1 MISNEKTNNPFS
13 INETKILND
22 LDLMA
27 KDNTR
32 RYNSKNIDNGK
43 KFFKKRFIEH
53 LKLKKQNNKAPNLNI
68 KINQSKVSFSI
79 DKSELKRKEEERKQL
94 KYSSL
99 FTNKTD
105 KAIFSFNIKKY
116 DNAFQELLTIGII
129 LDEDE
134 FAEFILVFPG
144 FDKSIIGDFLA
155 KEKSLNKGFAILKAY
170 MKKID
175 FKNEYFL
182 DSLRFLLKR
191 MNFPTD
197 SGLILGIIDEF
208 TKAYYEDNKNNKNFK
223 NSDSLY
229 LLAST
234 IMALNTM
241 FTRKDIKNMNMI
253 KKPEFIKMN
262 SDCNE
267 EYLSKLYDDLEK
279 SPIVMDNDYLEL
291 IYKREA
297 VQGSLLTLLNKIKSN
312 KLERNSTTISKQDE
326 DLVEKQILD
335 NLEVVK
341 KGDEFYKYN
350 NDEKPH
356 KRFFQLT
363 QDSKELIW
371 YDKHKIK
378 IFRTIKRISINDI
391 NNVYIGI
398 NSSKL
403 FEKYNIPLN
412 DDQQCMSIICE
423 NNLIIALQNDNEATT
438 KKWFY
443 ALKYL
448 INHNKLY
455 ERGQKE
461 LNEEDK
467 KYYDSESDLK
477 ISQLWRNDILLNW
490 KYYRK
495 YLEDNYSRK
504 ELKKIKENGSSEGKI
519 EIVDENNGEDTVEI
533 LDKYK
538 FFEYWELGLPK
549 FIRKKLWPIIIG
561 NRAGITE
568 NLVEYY
574 SKNIELLDFKQLNT
588 LYFDYLQNKKERDEI
603 IFSEDIVMNQLINDI
618 LKIINSKYQLEILNM
633 QIRPDNFAFLLFKI
647 IRIFTLFRQDIIYSK
662 EIAYISSIFLLN
674 SENYFQALVNMVN
687 FILDS
692 PGIKFIQKKEEFIKF
707 RTSFFENLLNKYYP
721 RLNKHFAR
729 LEITP
734 ELYFNK
740 WISYFF
746 IKVFPYDV
754 LLKLWDNYIVK
765 GEVFLF
771 EISLTI
777 LKMQE
782 NDCLGL
788 ASSSKILKN
797 LRTIPF
803 KEKYNE
809 EYFFKLLY
817 KCDLSDEYKYIEEI
831 DLGYEKG
838 ILLQSF
844 MNDKI

>member
-1 MISNEKTNNPFS
+1 MKCNGNLNKTFS
-13 INETKILND
+13 INEAKISND
-22 LDLMA
+22 LNLMT

-32 RYNSKNIDNGK
+32 RYNSKNIENGK
-43 KFFKKRFIEH
+43 KFFKKRFIEY
-53 LKLKKQNNKAPNLNI
+53 LKQQKLCNKPPNLNI
-68 KINQSKVSFSI
+68 KINQSRVSFSI
-79 DKSELKRKEEERKQL
+79 DRSELKRKEEERKEL

-116 DNAFQELLTIGII
+116 DNAYQELLTIGII
-129 LDEDE
+129 LNEDE

-155 KEKSLNKGFAILKAY
+155 KEKSLNRGFAILKAY

-175 FKNEYFL
+175 FRNENFL

-253 KKPEFIKMN
+253 KKPEFITMN

-267 EYLSKLYDDLEK
+267 EYLSELYDDLEK
-279 SPIVMDNDYLEL
+279 NPIVMDNDYLEL
-291 IYKREA
+291 IYKRDA
-297 VQGSLLTLLNKIKSN
+297 IQGSVITLLNKDKNN
-312 KLERNSTTISKQDE
+312 KPHMTNINGSKQDE
-326 DLVEKQILD
+326 ELAEKRILEDLEA
-335 NLEVVK
+335 VK
-341 KGDEFYKYN
+341 KGDVFYKYN
-350 NDEKPH
+350 IDEKPH

-371 YDKHKIK
+371 FDKDRIK
-378 IFRTIKRISINDI
+378 IFRTIKKISVSDI

-403 FEKYNIPLN
+403 FEKYNIPLS
-412 DDQQCMSIICE
+412 DDQQCISIICE
-423 NNLIIALQNDNEATT
+423 NNITIALKNDNEATT

-448 INHNKLY
+448 INYNRLNEKG
-455 ERGQKE
+455 RKE
-461 LNEEDK
+461 LNEEEW
-467 KYYDSESDLK
+467 KYCDSESDMK
-477 ISQLWRNDILLNW
+477 ISQLWRNEILLNW

-495 YLEDNYSRK
+495 YLEGNYNRK
-504 ELKKIKENGSSEGKI
+504 ELKKIKENSSSNGKI

-533 LDKYK
+533 FNKYK
-538 FFEYWELGLPK
+538 FFEYLELGLPK
-549 FIRKKLWPIIIG
+549 FLRKKLWPIIIG

-574 SKNIELLDFKQLNT
+574 SKNIEILDFKQLNT
-588 LYFDYLQNKKERDEI
+588 LYLDYLQNKKEREEI
-603 IFSEDIVMNQLINDI
+603 KFSDDIVMNQLINDI
-618 LKIINSKYQLEILNM
+618 LKITNSKYQLYISNM
-633 QIRPDNFAFLLFKI
+633 QMSPENFANSLFKI
-647 IRIFTLFRQDIIYSK
+647 IRIFTLYRQDIIYSK
-662 EIAYISSIFLLN
+662 EIAYISAIFLLN

-692 PGIKFIQKKEEFIKF
+692 PGIKFIQKNEEFIKI
-707 RTSFFENLLNKYYP
+707 RSSFFKDLLNKYYP
-721 RLNKHFAR
+721 RLSKHLTK
-729 LEITP
+729 LEIKP
-734 ELYFNK
+734 ELNFNE

-782 NDCLGL
+782 NDCLSLPKG
-788 ASSSKILKN
+788 KILKN

-817 KCDLSDEYKYIEEI
+817 KCDLSDEYEYIEET
-831 DLGYEKG
+831 DLGYEKA

>member
-1 MISNEKTNNPFS
+1 MKCNGNINKTFS
-13 INETKILND
+13 INEAKISND
-22 LDLMA
+22 LNLMT

-32 RYNSKNIDNGK
+32 RYNSKNIENGK
-43 KFFKKRFIEH
+43 KFFKKRFIEY
-53 LKLKKQNNKAPNLNI
+53 LKQQKLCNKPPNLNI
-68 KINQSKVSFSI
+68 KINQSRVSFSI
-79 DKSELKRKEEERKQL
+79 DKSELKRKEEERKEL

-116 DNAFQELLTIGII
+116 DNAYQELLTIGII
-129 LDEDE
+129 LNEDE

-155 KEKSLNKGFAILKAY
+155 KEKSLNRGFAILKAY

-175 FKNEYFL
+175 FRNENFL

-223 NSDSLY
+223 NSDCLY

-253 KKPEFIKMN
+253 KKPEFITMN

-267 EYLSKLYDDLEK
+267 EYLSELYDDLEK
-279 SPIVMDNDYLEL
+279 NPIVMDNDYLEL
-291 IYKREA
+291 IYKRDA
-297 VQGSLLTLLNKIKSN
+297 IQGSVITLLNKDKNN
-312 KLERNSTTISKQDE
+312 KPHMTNINGSKQDE
-326 DLVEKQILD
+326 DLAEKRILED
-335 NLEVVK
+335 LEAVK
-341 KGDEFYKYN
+341 KGDVFYKYN
-350 NDEKPH
+350 IDEKPH

-371 YDKHKIK
+371 FDKDRIK
-378 IFRTIKRISINDI
+378 IFRTIKKISVSDI

-403 FEKYNIPLN
+403 FEKYNIPLS
-412 DDQQCMSIICE
+412 DDQQCISIICE
-423 NNLIIALQNDNEATT
+423 NNITIALKNDNEATT

-448 INHNKLY
+448 INYNRLNEKG
-455 ERGQKE
+455 RKE
-461 LNEEDK
+461 LNEEEW
-467 KYYDSESDLK
+467 KYCDSESDMK
-477 ISQLWRNDILLNW
+477 ISQLWRNYILLNW

-495 YLEDNYSRK
+495 YLEGNYNRK
-504 ELKKIKENGSSEGKI
+504 ELKKIKENSSSNGKI

-533 LDKYK
+533 FNKYK
-538 FFEYWELGLPK
+538 FFEYLELGLPK
-549 FIRKKLWPIIIG
+549 FLRKKLWPIIIG

-574 SKNIELLDFKQLNT
+574 SKNIEILDFKQLNT
-588 LYFDYLQNKKERDEI
+588 LYLDYLQNKKEREEI
-603 IFSEDIVMNQLINDI
+603 KFSDDIVMNQLINDI
-618 LKIINSKYQLEILNM
+618 LKITNSKYQLYISNM
-633 QIRPDNFAFLLFKI
+633 QMSPENFANSLFKI
-647 IRIFTLFRQDIIYSK
+647 IRIFTLYRQDIIYSK
-662 EIAYISSIFLLN
+662 EIAYISAIFLLN

-692 PGIKFIQKKEEFIKF
+692 PGIKFIQKNEEFIKI
-707 RTSFFENLLNKYYP
+707 RSSFFKDLLNKYYP
-721 RLNKHFAR
+721 RLSKHLTK
-729 LEITP
+729 LEIKP
-734 ELYFNK
+734 ELNFNE

-782 NDCLGL
+782 NDCLSLPKG
-788 ASSSKILKN
+788 KILKN

-817 KCDLSDEYKYIEEI
+817 KCDLSDEYEYIEET
-831 DLGYEKG
+831 DLGYEKA

>member
-1 MISNEKTNNPFS
+1 MIQTNKGNISPLLTTTSKISNEVNLIS
-13 INETKILND
+13 TK
-22 LDLMA
+22 
-27 KDNTR
+27 NTR
-32 RYNSKNIDNGK
+32 KYNSKNIEDGK
-43 KFFKKRFIEH
+43 QFFKKRFIEY
-53 LKLKKQNNKAPNLNI
+53 LKQQKQNNKSPNINI
-68 KINQSKVSFSI
+68 KANQSRVSFSI
-79 DKSELKRKEEERKQL
+79 DRIELKKKEEERKEL

-116 DNAFQELLTIGII
+116 DNAYQELLTTGII
-129 LDEDE
+129 LNEDE

-155 KEKSLNKGFAILKAY
+155 KEKSLNKKFVILKAY
-170 MKKID
+170 MNKIN

-191 MNFPTD
+191 MNLPSD

-253 KKPEFIKMN
+253 KKPEFISMN
-262 SDCNE
+262 SDCDSE
-267 EYLSKLYDDLEK
+267 FLSKLYDNLEK
-279 SPIVMDNDYLEL
+279 NPIVIDNDYLEL

-297 VQGSLLTLLNKIKSN
+297 VQGTLITLLNKEKKMTS
-312 KLERNSTTISKQDE
+312 RNNTTTKQDE
-326 DLVEKQILD
+326 TLTEKQILD
-335 NLEVVK
+335 NLEAVK
-341 KGDEFYKYN
+341 RGDIFYKYGN
-350 NDEKPH
+350 SDKPQ
-356 KRFFQLT
+356 KRFFQLSP
-363 QDSKELIW
+363 DSRELIW
-371 YDKHKIK
+371 YDKDGFK
-378 IFRTIKRISINDI
+378 IFRKIKKIQVSDI

-398 NSSKL
+398 NSSKI
-403 FEKYNIPLN
+403 FEKFNIPLN
-412 DDQQCMSIICE
+412 EDQQCMSIICD
-423 NNLIIALQNDNEATT
+423 NNITLALQNDNEATT
-438 KKWFY
+438 KKWYY
-443 ALKYL
+443 ALNYL

-455 ERGQKE
+455 EKREQT
-461 LNEEDK
+461 LNEEDR
-467 KYYDSESDLK
+467 KYFDSESDMK
-477 ISQLWRNDILLNW
+477 ISQLWRNDILINW

-495 YLEDNYSRK
+495 YLEGNYDRK
-504 ELKKIKENGSSEGKI
+504 ELKKIKDNHSANGKI
-519 EIVDENNGEDTVEI
+519 EIIDDINGEDPIEI
-533 LDKYK
+533 YDKYQ

-574 SKNIELLDFKQLNT
+574 SKNIEVLDFRQLNE
-588 LYFDYLQNKKERDEI
+588 LYLDYLKNKNEKDEI
-603 IFSEDIVMNQLINDI
+603 TFSEDYLMNQIINDI
-618 LKIINSKYQLEILNM
+618 LKITNTKYKTEIFNM
-633 QIRPDNFAFLLFKI
+633 QITQEDFAHSLFKI
-647 IRIFTLFRQDIIYSK
+647 IRIFTLYRQDIIYSK
-662 EIAYISSIFLLN
+662 EIAYISTIFLLN

-687 FILDS
+687 FVLDS
-692 PGIKFIQKKEEFIKF
+692 PGIKFIQKNEQFITI
-707 RTSFFENLLNKYYP
+707 RTSFFKTLLNKYYP
-721 RLNKHFAR
+721 RLNKHLTK

-740 WISYFF
+740 WISSFF
-746 IKVFPYDV
+746 IKVFPYDI

-788 ASSSKILKN
+788 ASKGKILNN
-797 LRTIPF
+797 LRIIPF
-803 KEKYNE
+803 RMKYNE
-809 EYFFKLLY
+809 ENFFKLLY
-817 KCDLSDEYKYIEEI
+817 KCDLSDEYVYIEETE
-831 DLGYEKG
+831 LGYEKA
-838 ILLQSF
+838 ILLQSY
-844 MNDKI
+844 MNDKV

>member
-1 MISNEKTNNPFS
+1 MKCNGNINKTFS
-13 INETKILND
+13 INEAKISND
-22 LDLMA
+22 LNLMT

-32 RYNSKNIDNGK
+32 RYNSKNIENGK
-43 KFFKKRFIEH
+43 KFFKKRFIEY
-53 LKLKKQNNKAPNLNI
+53 LKQQKLCNKPPNLNI
-68 KINQSKVSFSI
+68 KINQSRVSFSI
-79 DKSELKRKEEERKQL
+79 DRSELKRKEEERKEL

-116 DNAFQELLTIGII
+116 DNAYQELLTIGII
-129 LDEDE
+129 LNEDE

-155 KEKSLNKGFAILKAY
+155 KEKSLNRGFAILKAY

-175 FKNEYFL
+175 FRNENFL

-253 KKPEFIKMN
+253 KKPEFITMN

-267 EYLSKLYDDLEK
+267 EYLSELYDDLEK
-279 SPIVMDNDYLEL
+279 NPIVMDNDYLEL
-291 IYKREA
+291 IYKRDA
-297 VQGSLLTLLNKIKSN
+297 IQGSVITLLNKDNNN
-312 KLERNSTTISKQDE
+312 KPHMTNINGSKQDE
-326 DLVEKQILD
+326 ELAEKRILEDLEA
-335 NLEVVK
+335 VK
-341 KGDEFYKYN
+341 KGDVFYKYN
-350 NDEKPH
+350 IDEKPH

-371 YDKHKIK
+371 FDKDRIK
-378 IFRTIKRISINDI
+378 IFRKIKKISVNDI

-403 FEKYNIPLN
+403 FEKYNIPLS
-412 DDQQCMSIICE
+412 DDQQCISIICE
-423 NNLIIALQNDNEATT
+423 NNITIALKNDNEATT

-448 INHNKLY
+448 INYNRLN
-455 ERGQKE
+455 ERGRKE
-461 LNEEDK
+461 LNEEGW
-467 KYYDSESDLK
+467 KYCDSESDMK

-495 YLEDNYSRK
+495 YLEGNYNRK
-504 ELKKIKENGSSEGKI
+504 ELKKIKENSSSNGKI

-533 LDKYK
+533 FNKYK
-538 FFEYWELGLPK
+538 FFEYLELGLPK
-549 FIRKKLWPIIIG
+549 FLRKKLWPIIIG

-574 SKNIELLDFKQLNT
+574 SKNIEILDFKQLNT
-588 LYFDYLQNKKERDEI
+588 LYLDYLQNKQEREEI
-603 IFSEDIVMNQLINDI
+603 KFSDDIVMNQLINDI
-618 LKIINSKYQLEILNM
+618 LKITNSKYQLNISNM
-633 QIRPDNFAFLLFKI
+633 QMSPENFAHSLFKI
-647 IRIFTLFRQDIIYSK
+647 IRIFTLYRQDIIYSK
-662 EIAYISSIFLLN
+662 EIAYISAIFLLN

-692 PGIKFIQKKEEFIKF
+692 PGIKFIQKNEEFIKI
-707 RTSFFENLLNKYYP
+707 RSSFFKDLLNKYYP
-721 RLNKHFAR
+721 RLSKHLTK
-729 LEITP
+729 LEIKP
-734 ELYFNK
+734 ELNFNE

-782 NDCLGL
+782 NDCLSLPKG
-788 ASSSKILKN
+788 KILKN

-817 KCDLSDEYKYIEEI
+817 KCDLSDEYEYIEET
-831 DLGYEKG
+831 DLGYEKA

>member
-1 MISNEKTNNPFS
+1 MVEQYNGSVNSPLKTNPS
-13 INETKILND
+13 KLQND
-22 LDLMA
+22 ANLVSLDNNR
-27 KDNTR
+27 K
-32 RYNSKNIDNGK
+32 YNSKNIDNGK
-43 KFFKKRFIEH
+43 KFFKNRFIEY
-53 LKLKKQNNKAPNLNI
+53 LKQQKQSNKPPGVNI
-68 KINQSKVSFSI
+68 KTNQSRVSFSI
-79 DKSELKRKEEERKQL
+79 DKIELKKKEEEKKEL

-99 FTNKTD
+99 FSNKTD

-116 DNAFQELLTIGII
+116 DNAYQELLTIGII
-129 LDEDE
+129 SNEDE

-155 KEKSLNKGFAILKAY
+155 KEKSLNKKYVILKAY
-170 MKKID
+170 MKKIN

-191 MNFPTD
+191 MNLPSD

-253 KKPEFIKMN
+253 KKPEFISMN
-262 SDCNE
+262 SDCNSD
-267 EYLSKLYDDLEK
+267 YLSKLYDDLEQN
-279 SPIVMDNDYLEL
+279 PIVMDNDYIEL
-291 IYKREA
+291 IHKREA
-297 VQGSLLTLLNKIKSN
+297 VQQPAALFGKNDEILT
-312 KLERNSTTISKQDE
+312 
-326 DLVEKQILD
+326 EKQILD
-335 NLEVVK
+335 NLEAAK
-341 KGDEFYKYN
+341 KGDVFYKYGN
-350 NDEKPH
+350 SDKPQ
-356 KRFFQLT
+356 KRFFQLSP
-363 QDSKELIW
+363 DSSELIW
-371 YDKHKIK
+371 FNKDSCKVFRKIK
-378 IFRTIKRISINDI
+378 KISINDI

-403 FEKYNIPLN
+403 FEKFNIPLN
-412 DDQQCMSIICE
+412 EDQQCMSIICE
-423 NNLIIALQNDNEATT
+423 NNLTLALQNDNEATT
-438 KKWFY
+438 KKWYY
-443 ALKYL
+443 ALKYT

-455 ERGQKE
+455 EKGNLTLK
-461 LNEEDK
+461 EEDR
-467 KYYDSESDLK
+467 KYFDSESDMK

-495 YLEDNYSRK
+495 YLEGNFDRK
-504 ELKKIKENGSSEGKI
+504 ELKKIQENHSSDGKI
-519 EIVDENNGEDTVEI
+519 EIVDETNGEDTVEI
-533 LDKYK
+533 YDKYQ
-538 FFEYWELGLPK
+538 FFKYWELGLPK

-574 SKNIELLDFKQLNT
+574 SKNIELLDFKQLNV
-588 LYFDYLQNKKERDEI
+588 LYLNYLKNKKEQDEI
-603 IFSEDIVMNQLINDI
+603 IFSEDILMNQIINDI
-618 LKIINSKYQLEILNM
+618 LKITNNKYQLEIFNLQM
-633 QIRPDNFAFLLFKI
+633 TKETFAHSLFKI
-647 IRIFTLFRQDIIYSK
+647 IRIFTLYRQDIIYSK
-662 EIAYISSIFLLN
+662 EIAYISTIFLLN

-687 FILDS
+687 FVLDS
-692 PGIKFIQKKEEFIKF
+692 PGIKFIQKNEQFIKI
-707 RTSFFENLLNKYYP
+707 RTSFFKNLLSKYHP
-721 RLNKHFAR
+721 RLNKHLAK
-729 LEITP
+729 LELTP

-746 IKVFPYDV
+746 IKVFPYDI
-754 LLKLWDNYIVK
+754 LLKLWDNYIVR

-771 EISLTI
+771 EIALTI

-788 ASSSKILKN
+788 ASMGKILNN

-803 KEKYNE
+803 KMKYNE
-809 EYFFKLLY
+809 ENFFKLLY
-817 KCDLSDEYKYIEEI
+817 KCDLSDEYEYIEETE
-831 DLGYEKG
+831 LGYEKA
-838 ILLQSF
+838 ILLQSY

>member
-1 MISNEKTNNPFS
+1 MLEAFPGNPNNKKS
-13 INETKILND
+13 HKDKSDINLLSVDKQR
-22 LDLMA
+22 
-27 KDNTR
+27 K
-32 RYNSKNIDNGK
+32 YNSKNIETGK
-43 KFFKKRFIEH
+43 KFFKERFIAF
-53 LKLKKQNNKAPNLNI
+53 LKQQKQSNKPPGVNI
-68 KINQSKVSFSI
+68 KTNQSRVSFSI
-79 DKSELKRKEEERKQL
+79 DKIELKKKEEERKEL
-94 KYSSL
+94 KYASL

-116 DNAFQELLTIGII
+116 DNAYQELLTTGII
-129 LDEDE
+129 LNEDE

-155 KEKSLNKGFAILKAY
+155 KEKSLNKKYAILKAY

-175 FKNEYFL
+175 FKDEYFL

-191 MNFPTD
+191 MNLPSD

-208 TKAYYEDNKNNKNFK
+208 TKAYYEDNKDNKNFK
-223 NSDSLY
+223 NSDNLY

-253 KKPEFIKMN
+253 EKPEFITMN
-262 SDCNE
+262 SDCDPDF
-267 EYLSKLYDDLEK
+267 LSKLYDDLK
-279 SPIVMDNDYLEL
+279 QNPIIMDSDYVEL

-297 VQGSLLTLLNKIKSN
+297 VQGTVVTLLNKD
-312 KLERNSTTISKQDE
+312 RQDE
-326 DLVEKQILD
+326 ILSEEQILE
-335 NLEVVK
+335 NLEAAK
-341 KGDEFYKYN
+341 KGDIFNKYGN
-350 NDEKPH
+350 VDKPK
-356 KRFFQLT
+356 KRFFQLSA
-363 QDSKELIW
+363 DSKELIW
-371 YDKHKIK
+371 YDKDSFK
-378 IFRTIKRISINDI
+378 IFRKIKKVPVSDI
-391 NNVYIGI
+391 NNVYLGI

-403 FEKYNIPLN
+403 FEKFNIPLS
-412 DDQQCMSIICE
+412 DDQQCMSILCE
-423 NNLIIALQNDNEATT
+423 NNLILALQNDNEATT
-438 KKWFY
+438 KKWYY

-455 ERGQKE
+455 EKKNKT
-461 LNEEDK
+461 LNEEDR
-467 KYYDSESDLK
+467 KYYDSESDMK

-495 YLEDNYSRK
+495 YLEGNYDRK
-504 ELKKIKENGSSEGKI
+504 ELKKIKENHSSNGKI
-519 EIVDENNGEDTVEI
+519 EMVDENNGEDTVEI
-533 LDKYK
+533 YDKYT

-574 SKNIELLDFKQLNT
+574 SKNIETLDFKQLNA
-588 LYFDYLQNKKERDEI
+588 LYLNYLQNKQEREEI
-603 IFSEDIVMNQLINDI
+603 TFSEDYLMNQILNDI
-618 LKIINSKYQLEILNM
+618 LKITNTKYQLEIFNL
-633 QIRPDNFAFLLFKI
+633 QISPENFADSLFKI
-647 IRIFTLFRQDIIYSK
+647 IRIFTLYRQDIIYSK
-662 EIAYISSIFLLN
+662 EIAYISTIFLLN

-687 FILDS
+687 FVLDS
-692 PGIKFIQKKEEFIKF
+692 PGIKFIQKNEEFIKI
-707 RTSFFENLLNKYYP
+707 RTSFFKNLLNKYYP
-721 RLNKHFAR
+721 RLNKHLTK
-729 LEITP
+729 LELTP

-771 EISLTI
+771 EIALTI

-788 ASSSKILKN
+788 ASKGKILNN

-803 KEKYNE
+803 KMKYNE
-809 EYFFKLLY
+809 ENFFKILY
-817 KCDLSDEYKYIEEI
+817 KMDLSDEYEYIEETE
-831 DLGYEKG
+831 LGYEKA
-838 ILLQSF
+838 ILLQCY

>member
-1 MISNEKTNNPFS
+1 MKCNGNINKTFS
-13 INETKILND
+13 INEAKISND
-22 LDLMA
+22 LNLMT

-32 RYNSKNIDNGK
+32 RYNSKNIENGK
-43 KFFKKRFIEH
+43 KFFKKRFIEY
-53 LKLKKQNNKAPNLNI
+53 LKQQKLCNKPPNLNI
-68 KINQSKVSFSI
+68 KINQSRVSFSI
-79 DKSELKRKEEERKQL
+79 DRSELKRKEEERKEL

-116 DNAFQELLTIGII
+116 DNAYQELLTIGII
-129 LDEDE
+129 LNEDE

-155 KEKSLNKGFAILKAY
+155 KEKSLNRGFAILKAY

-175 FKNEYFL
+175 FRNENFL

-253 KKPEFIKMN
+253 KKPEFITMN

-267 EYLSKLYDDLEK
+267 EYLSELYDDLEK
-279 SPIVMDNDYLEL
+279 NPIVMDNDYLEL
-291 IYKREA
+291 IYKRDA
-297 VQGSLLTLLNKIKSN
+297 IQGSVITLLNKDNNN
-312 KLERNSTTISKQDE
+312 KPHMTNINGSKQDE
-326 DLVEKQILD
+326 ELAEKRILEDLEA
-335 NLEVVK
+335 VK
-341 KGDEFYKYN
+341 KGDVFYKYN
-350 NDEKPH
+350 IDEKPH

-371 YDKHKIK
+371 FDKDRIK
-378 IFRTIKRISINDI
+378 IFRKIKKISVNDI

-403 FEKYNIPLN
+403 FEKYNIPLS
-412 DDQQCMSIICE
+412 DDQQCISIICE
-423 NNLIIALQNDNEATT
+423 NNITIALKNDNEATT

-448 INHNKLY
+448 INYNRLN
-455 ERGQKE
+455 ERGRKE
-461 LNEEDK
+461 LNEEGW
-467 KYYDSESDLK
+467 KYCDSESDMK

-495 YLEDNYSRK
+495 YLEGNYNRK
-504 ELKKIKENGSSEGKI
+504 ELKKIKENSSSNGKI

-533 LDKYK
+533 FNKYK
-538 FFEYWELGLPK
+538 FFEYLELGLPK
-549 FIRKKLWPIIIG
+549 FLRKKLWPIIIG

-574 SKNIELLDFKQLNT
+574 SKNIEILDFKQLNT
-588 LYFDYLQNKKERDEI
+588 LYLDYLQNKQEREEI
-603 IFSEDIVMNQLINDI
+603 KFSDDIVMNQLINDI
-618 LKIINSKYQLEILNM
+618 LKITNSKYQLNISNM
-633 QIRPDNFAFLLFKI
+633 QMSPENFAHSLFKI
-647 IRIFTLFRQDIIYSK
+647 IRIFTLYRQDIIYSK
-662 EIAYISSIFLLN
+662 EIAYISAIFLLN

-692 PGIKFIQKKEEFIKF
+692 PGIKFIQKNEEFIKI
-707 RTSFFENLLNKYYP
+707 RSSFFKDLLNKYYP
-721 RLNKHFAR
+721 RLSKHLTK
-729 LEITP
+729 LEIKP
-734 ELYFNK
+734 ELNFNE

-782 NDCLGL
+782 NDCLSLPKG
-788 ASSSKILKN
+788 KILKN

-817 KCDLSDEYKYIEEI
+817 KCDLSDEYEYIEET
-831 DLGYEKG
+831 DLGYEKA
-838 ILLQSF
+838 ILLKSF